1 MPQNVETYLRNL
13 QTSDSVRAD
22 AWDALNSDD
31 PKVVEQQLRNV
42 KGLTDNL
49 KAKLWDLK
57 FPAAPAAE
65 PTEPA
70 DPYDANL
77 VTKAVGMGRSFL
89 GGIGQGV
96 ASTVLH
102 IDDAARALSQRYA
115 QPDASGNVRQIPRP
129 LHDNPDVQAAITPYN
144 TASAVGKGAEQAAEF
159 AIPGGAVGKLT
170 KASNLATRAGA
181 QALSAGVVATA
192 QQGDVK
198 AATVP
203 AIVAGATPVAGAA
216 VRGVAERTL
225 YPAVRTAIAPGGVL
239 DDFFTNVGLRPPKQ
253 AVAGQTAANLDEAL
267 RQVREVGI
275 RGTRGDWDKIAKW
288 MQSRREQFAQ
298 ARQRLQAAGQPT
310 ESMRKAAQD
319 LRAEEDMLHRLSEEL
334 AKHHPETGFSPFGTG
349 GLGYLFGGPQAGVPL
364 AIAEAIRKRFPAWS
378 ATQMDRAASLLGA
391 PGTAGVMG
399 GLTSTT
405 LQDELMRRE
414 LEGDR

>member
-1 MPQNVETYLRNL
+1 MPIKVNLPDGRVVHFPDSMTPEQVEAEVMKLTGPQMRSAPPDKPRP
-13 QTSDSVRAD
+13 TEIAP
-22 AWDALNSDD
+22 DD
-31 PKVVEQQLRNV
+31 PY
-42 KGLTDNL
+42 G
-49 KAKLWDLK
+49 
-57 FPAAPAAE
+57 
-65 PTEPA
+65 
-70 DPYDANL
+70 ANL
-77 VTKAVGMGRSFL
+77 LTKAVGVGRSFL
-89 GGIGQGV
+89 GGMGQGL

-102 IDDAARALSQRYA
+102 IDDLRRDVTEFLTGDKQERPLDNA
-115 QPDASGNVRQIPRP
+115 NVR
-129 LHDNPDVQAAITPYN
+129 AAITPYN
-144 TASAVGKGAEQAAEF
+144 LPSKVGFVAEQVGEAAVP
-159 AIPGGAVGKLT
+159 AAAV
-170 KASNLATRAGA
+170 ASRVSKVQKVANAGRMA
-181 QALSAGVVATA
+181 QAAAHAATQAPVAGVVATA

-198 AATVP
+198 AATMP
-203 AIVAGATPVAGAA
+203 AIIAGATPVAGAV

-225 YPAVRTAIAPGGVL
+225 YPAVRGAIAPGGIL

-275 RGTRGDWDKIAKW
+275 RGNRGDWDRIAKW
-288 MQSRREQFAQ
+288 LQSRREQFAQ
-298 ARQRLQAAGQPT
+298 ARQQLQAAGKPT
-310 ESMRKAAQD
+310 EPMRKAAQD

-364 AIAEAIRKRFPAWS
+364 AIAEAVRKRFPAWS

-414 LEGDR
+414 LEERR